1 MYDTQIWI
9 FSIFCIYLGMAVNKL
24 SIGSV
29 NKMTYEDFI
38 ARFGNVVEHCSL
50 CAAAVWR
57 ERPFRDAENLASCF
71 GDFIDRLPIN
81 GKCHR
86 LHPWSGVR
94 IYLPPIWERVEHF
107 GNGLRRWVI
116 HINSN
121 AA

>member
-1 MYDTQIWI
+1 MYM
-9 FSIFCIYLGMAVNKL
+9 YLGMAVNKL
-24 SIGSV
+24 SMGSV

-71 GDFIDRLPIN
+71 CDFIDRLPIN

-86 LHPWSGVR
+86 FQPWSGVG
-94 IYLPPIWERVEHF
+94 IYSYLLYWRGSSILAMVCDD
-107 GNGLRRWVI
+107 G
-116 HINSN
+116 
-121 AA
+121 

>member
-1 MYDTQIWI
+1 MIL
-9 FSIFCIYLGMAVNKL
+9 SIFCIYLDMAVNKL

-81 GKCHR
+81 GKCYR
-86 LHPWSGVR
+86 LQPWSGVR

-107 GNGLRRWVI
+107 GHGLRRWVI
-116 HINSN
+116 HNSN
-121 AA
+121 AAKN